1 MNPKVFIRLGD
12 HPKTHSGFGFLVC
25 PVAIMFA
32 ITMLLCG
39 CSSEWE
45 ETQTLPS
52 PEGDYLV
59 LITREYQPANDPE
72 PFWQHISLLR
82 KEETNHPKKGN
93 LFIYSG
99 RTPPKIHWTGS
110 RSVTIE
116 MNDVSYSFEAPLNNR
131 TSREISIT
139 ATISRPAQ
147 EKITAEHTPTR
158 ESSQH
163 P

>member
-1 MNPKVFIRLGD
+1 MNPSRNFAKVIL
-12 HPKTHSGFGFLVC
+12 HSGFGFLVR
-25 PVAIMFA
+25 PVVIMLA

-45 ETQTLPS
+45 ETQTIPS

-72 PFWQHISLLR
+72 PFWQHISIVR
-82 KEETNHPKKGN
+82 KEEPNRTKKGN

-147 EKITAEHTPTR
+147 AKITAEHTPAR
-158 ESSQH
+158 ESSQL